1 MLILIADDDNEDREI
16 FREAIKEIDSS
27 INCLELRNGKE
38 TLDFLTRELVV
49 LPNYV
54 FLDINMPILD
64 GKSCL
69 TKMKSNPALK
79 SIPVIMYS
87 TSFNPEEIQECYRM
101 GAEKFITKPGSFIDL
116 LASLQPVLKD

>member
-1 MLILIADDDNEDREI
+1 MLVLIADDDGEDREI

-27 INCLELRNGKE
+27 INCLEVRNGKE
-38 TLDFLTRELVV
+38 TLDFLTKELVV

-69 TKMKSNPALK
+69 TKMKAHPTLK

-87 TSFNPEEIQECYRM
+87 TSFNPEEIRECYRM
-101 GAEKFITKPGSFIDL
+101 GAEKFITKPGTFIDL
-116 LASLQPVLKD
+116 LASLQPVFKD

>member
-1 MLILIADDDNEDREI
+1 MLILIADDDSEDREI
-16 FREAIKEIDSS
+16 FREAINEIDPS
-27 INCLELRNGKE
+27 IRCLEVKNGKE
-38 TLDFLTRELVV
+38 TLDFLTKELVV

-69 TKMKSNPALK
+69 TKMKAHPTLK

-87 TSFNPEEIQECYRM
+87 TSFNPAEIKECYSM
-101 GAEKFITKPGSFIDL
+101 GAENFITKPGSFT
-116 LASLQPVLKD
+116 